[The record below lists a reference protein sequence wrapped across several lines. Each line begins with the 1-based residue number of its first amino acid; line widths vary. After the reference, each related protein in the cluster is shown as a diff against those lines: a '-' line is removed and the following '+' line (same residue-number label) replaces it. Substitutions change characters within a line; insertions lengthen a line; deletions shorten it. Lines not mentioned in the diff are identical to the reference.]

1 MLKLD
6 RSLEINQRRLG
17 DWPFDEAFRGPVTRS
32 TSCYPCLG
40 KRHIAESCIILP
52 LRKAHNAC

>member
-17 DWPFDEAFRGPVTRS
+17 DWPFDEAFRGQ
-32 TSCYPCLG
+32 
-40 KRHIAESCIILP
+40 LP
-52 LRKAHNAC
+52 EAHHVIPA